1 MFVFNKKKC
10 TEETIGFIKKKR
22 WNGDLWFLT
31 VEYSVDGKTYIVKE
45 QLTYHITKK
54 HKIGSIPVGA
64 HASSTIENIAVG
76 ASIRVRYNPNKPKQ
90 SYLPE
95 NNGYH
100 IS

>member
-1 MFVFNKKKC
+1 MVSDSGIQCRWKNVYS
-10 TEETIGFIKKKR
+10 KR
-22 WNGDLWFLT
+22 T
-31 VEYSVDGKTYIVKE
+31 VNVSYYK
-45 QLTYHITKK
+45 
-54 HKIGSIPVGA
+54 KIGSIPVGV
-64 HASSTIENIAVG
+64 HASSTIENIEVG

>member
-1 MFVFNKKKC
+1 MFVFKKKKC

-31 VEYSVDGKTYIVKE
+31 VEYSVDGN
-45 QLTYHITKK
+45 ITKK
-54 HKIGSIPVGA
+54 HKIGSIPVGV
-64 HASSTIENIAVG
+64 HASSTIENIEVG

>member
-1 MFVFNKKKC
+1 MGMQ
-10 TEETIGFIKKKR
+10 ISS
-22 WNGDLWFLT
+22 LL
-31 VEYSVDGKTYIVKE
+31 KTFW
-45 QLTYHITKK
+45 TDTKK
-54 HKIGSIPVGA
+54 HKIGSIPVGV
-64 HASSTIENIAVG
+64 HASSTIENIEVG

>member
-1 MFVFNKKKC
+1 MGV
-10 TEETIGFIKKKR
+10 
-22 WNGDLWFLT
+22 
-31 VEYSVDGKTYIVKE
+31 
-45 QLTYHITKK
+45 
-54 HKIGSIPVGA
+54 
-64 HASSTIENIAVG
+64 HASSTIENIEVG